1 MSAKVLK
8 TINMD
13 LSAKSIQNA
22 IREVEKFRKD
32 LQNMCQELAQRLTA
46 EGAEIARMQV
56 VSMDAWFTGELEA
69 SIQGV
74 YFAEEHCGVIYTD
87 CPHALFVEFGTG
99 IVGESGP
106 QHPWNSEY
114 EWEHDTNGHGINGWW
129 YPAPWGWWV
138 PKKGKHAGE
147 TMAWTD
153 GMVSRPFMYN
163 TMVWIREAAER
174 EGIRMFR
181 DYARG

>member
-1 MSAKVLK
+1 MSTKILK

-13 LSAKSIQNA
+13 LSTKSIENA
-22 IREVEKFRKD
+22 IREIRKFRKD
-32 LQNMCQELAQRLTA
+32 LERMCEDLAKKLTMQ
-46 EGAEIARMQV
+46 GVEIAKMQV
-56 VSMDAWFTGELEA
+56 VSMDAWFTGELEE

-99 IVGESGP
+99 YAGEQGT
-106 QHPWNSEY
+106 QHPWHSDY
-114 EWEHDTNGHGINGWW
+114 EWQHDVNEHGAKGWW
-129 YPAPWGWWV
+129 YPAPFGWWV

-147 TMAWTD
+147 TMAWTQ

-163 TMVWIREAAER
+163 TMRWIEEAAER

-181 DYARG
+181 TYAG